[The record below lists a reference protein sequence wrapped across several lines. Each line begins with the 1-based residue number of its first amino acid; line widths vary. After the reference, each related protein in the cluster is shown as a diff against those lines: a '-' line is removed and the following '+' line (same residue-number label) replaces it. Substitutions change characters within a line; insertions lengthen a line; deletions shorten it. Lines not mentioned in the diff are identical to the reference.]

1 MPSKKLTLLVLAA
14 ITVLMMMAVF
24 FVVPSAIG
32 VVGEEVGA
40 ALQSAAEFT
49 GTEDDVRDILD
60 RITTQETTTTQDSKN
75 PS

>member
-1 MPSKKLTLLVLAA
+1 MPSKKLTLFVLAA
-14 ITVLMMMAVF
+14 FTVLMMVIF
-24 FVVPSAIG
+24 FAVPSAIG

-49 GTEDDVRDILD
+49 GTEDDVRGILD
-60 RITTQETTTTQDSKN
+60 RIQDSRN

>member
-1 MPSKKLTLLVLAA
+1 MPSKKLALLVLVAF
-14 ITVLMMMAVF
+14 TVLMMMVF
-24 FVVPSAIG
+24 FAVPSAIG

-49 GTEDDVRDILD
+49 GTEDDVKEILD
-60 RITTQETTTTQDSKN
+60 RITTQEKEEIIQDSKN